1 MPAYKSAEFI
11 EDTDDELEII
21 GPTEE
26 GAAKPAD
33 IGGPDSDQ
41 PEDATV
47 TTSKASA
54 SNKRRRTMPDKEGK
68 FIP

>member
-11 EDTDDELEII
+11 VDTDDELEII

-26 GAAKPAD
+26 GSAKPAD
-33 IGGPDSDQ
+33 IGGPDQ
-41 PEDATV
+41 PEDATMM
-47 TTSKASA
+47 TSKASA
-54 SNKRRRTMPDKEGK
+54 SNKRRRTMPDKDGK

>member
-33 IGGPDSDQ
+33 IGQ
-41 PEDATV
+41 RE
-47 TTSKASA
+47 
-54 SNKRRRTMPDKEGK
+54 
-68 FIP
+68 I